1 MSRPTIGINNFL
13 RDKSDDK
20 NKNIKIDFVSK
31 FYIIFEFLLGLNR
44 ISVISTKRI
53 YYSVLNFYS
62 VIIIT
67 AFVYVNSVSYKSKY
81 SYLIIVDLVSV
92 LICVPV
98 YRLTSKKLFKFYQ
111 TLNEFDDKI
120 GYNER
125 TSKKILYT
133 PALLILNITLT
144 LIFFYLGAPSFE
156 PLSTFNMLMVTLVH
170 SVELHYQGHL
180 LYLLIQRVN
189 LMKKYYKFSFPINK
203 KHDDVEVNSISNK
216 NYIKEGRKKSYIEMH
231 MRPDFYKKMIIV
243 YNNLYEAIKWQV
255 HNIILY
261 FTKNIY

>member
-1 MSRPTIGINNFL
+1 MSRPTIWINNFL

-44 ISVISTKRI
+44 ISVISSKII
-53 YYSVLNFYS
+53 YYSVLMNFYN

-67 AFVYVNSVSYKSKY
+67 AFVYVNYVSYNKSKY

-98 YRLTSKKLFKFYQ
+98 YRLTSKNLFKFYQ

-133 PALLILNITLT
+133 PALLIINITLT

-216 NYIKEGRKKSYIEMH
+216 NYIKEGRKKSYNEMH
-231 MRPDFYKKMIIV
+231 MIPDFYKKMIIV
-243 YNNLYEAIKWQV
+243 NDNLYEAIKWQV
-255 HNIILY
+255 HIILY
-261 FTKNIY
+261 FT

>member
-1 MSRPTIGINNFL
+1 MSRPTIWTNNFL

-20 NKNIKIDFVSK
+20 NKNIKIDFVSE

-44 ISVISTKRI
+44 ISVISSKII
-53 YYSVLNFYS
+53 YYSVLMNFYN

-67 AFVYVNSVSYKSKY
+67 AFVYVNYVSYKSKY

-125 TSKKILYT
+125 TSKKMLYT

-156 PLSTFNMLMVTLVH
+156 PLSTLNMLMVTLVH

-180 LYLLIQRVN
+180 LYVLIQRVN

-216 NYIKEGRKKSYIEMH
+216 NYIKEGRKKSYIE
-231 MRPDFYKKMIIV
+231 PDFYKKMIIV
-243 YNNLYEAIKWQV
+243 NDNLYEAIKWQV
-255 HNIILY
+255 RIILY